1 MLNVL
6 LGQKNTLTHVYY
18 QYMMMNY
25 YSEGY
30 HQNEEVFNA
39 LTEDNILQPYISDED
54 FRSSNVRAD
63 AVGYNLYVFD
73 IRYQKN
79 FTNSQFIRVEFKFD
93 GVVLNDINGYA
104 LVITTKLVSIGS
116 DGQRPFDPI

>member
-6 LGQKNTLTHVYY
+6 LGQKNTLTQVYY
-18 QYMMMNY
+18 QIMMMNY

-39 LTEDNILQPYISDED
+39 LTQDNILQPYISDDE

-63 AVGYNLYVFD
+63 EVGYNLYVFD

-79 FTNSQFIRVEFKFD
+79 FTNSQFIQVEYKFD

-104 LVITTKLVSIGS
+104 LVLTTKLVSISS
-116 DGQRPFDPI
+116 DEQRPFDPI